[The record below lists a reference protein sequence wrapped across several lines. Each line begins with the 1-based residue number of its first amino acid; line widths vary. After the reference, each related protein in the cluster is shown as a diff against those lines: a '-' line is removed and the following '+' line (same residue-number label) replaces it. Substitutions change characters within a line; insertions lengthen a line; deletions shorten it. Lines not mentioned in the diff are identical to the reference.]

1 MTTAFKVFLALTVMI
16 GVLLGAGCAGDPRPV
31 VLEGHTMG
39 TTWTVRIAGISAA
52 EGARLAP
59 LLAARLNEL
68 NRHLSHYEP
77 ESELSTFNK
86 LQNDAWFSMSTDL
99 ATVVVE
105 ALKVSEESNGAF
117 DITVAPAVDAWGFGP
132 GAATGQRPDIATL
145 EFAQLHSGYKKLQL
159 RDDFRALRKLDP
171 LLRLDLSAIAKGYA
185 VDQLTYLLESRD
197 IRNYMVE
204 IGGEVRTA
212 GTRPDG
218 KGWRIGI
225 ESVNAS
231 LPIQYVIA
239 PGDEAVATSGNYRN
253 FYLLD
258 GRKIAHTIDPA
269 TAMPA
274 DNGLESVSV
283 IAPDTMQADAYA
295 TTIMVLGPDAGFAFA
310 ERLHLPALLI
320 PSDTKQPARRTT
332 EFERYLIR

>member
-1 MTTAFKVFLALTVMI
+1 MAAALKIVLTHAIVIGALLA
-16 GVLLGAGCAGDPRPV
+16 GGCDRHPPPV
-31 VLEGHTMG
+31 VLDGQTMG
-39 TTWTVRIAGISAA
+39 TTWTVRMAGISVA

-59 LLAARLNEL
+59 LLAARLEEL
-68 NRHLSHYEP
+68 NRHLSHYDP

-86 LQNDAWFSMSTDL
+86 QQNDAWFSMSPDL
-99 ATVVVE
+99 ATVVVQ

-117 DITVAPAVDAWGFGP
+117 DITIAPAVDAWGFGP

-145 EFAQLHSGYKKLQL
+145 QFAQLHSGYKKLQL
-159 RDDFRALRKLDP
+159 RDDLGALRKLDP
-171 LLRLDLSAIAKGYA
+171 LVRLDLSAIAKGYA
-185 VDQLTYLLESRD
+185 VDQLAYLLESRD

-212 GTRPDG
+212 GARPDG

-239 PGDEAVATSGNYRN
+239 PGNEAVATSGNYRT
-253 FYLLD
+253 FYMLD

-269 TAMPA
+269 TGRPA
-274 DNGLESVSV
+274 DSGLESVSV

-295 TTIMVLGPDAGFAFA
+295 TTIMVLGPEAGFAFA
-310 ERLHLPALLI
+310 ERLDLAALLI
-320 PSDTKQPARRTT
+320 PGDSKQSARLTT
-332 EFERYLIR
+332 EFERYLIK